1 MEKITARNSFAGCS
15 IATSIK
21 RLPNAGIQP
30 PSLPNNQP
38 RFMNHSYLLLISL
51 IFAVSCTKN
60 NANTPEPVSS
70 GSYFPPTKTTE
81 WATTTPESLGWTT
94 SQIQPLYDY
103 LQSTNSRA
111 FIVLKDGKIVLEKYF
126 GQTIANTGPFNQN
139 SSWYWA
145 SAGKTLTGFMVGKA
159 QEEKLLSIDQRTTQ
173 YLGAGWT
180 SLPAAKENLITIK
193 HQLTMTTGLDDGVV
207 NNDNTS
213 PVNLVY
219 KADAGT
225 RWAYHN
231 APYTLLEKV
240 VSKAINQPF
249 DPYFDTRLKN
259 KIGMDGQ
266 WIWSGDNHVFYS
278 TARSM
283 ARFGLLMANK
293 AIWDGQPILN
303 DDAFLT
309 ASTTS
314 SQTLN
319 NSYGYLWW
327 LNGKASFMIPTLQ
340 TIFPGS
346 LTPNAP
352 ADMVA
357 AMGRNGQLINIV
369 PSKNLVVIR
378 MGDAPDGAALPMTFQ
393 NEIWKRL
400 NLVIK

>member
-1 MEKITARNSFAGCS
+1 MKY
-15 IATSIK
+15 
-21 RLPNAGIQP
+21 P
-30 PSLPNNQP
+30 
-38 RFMNHSYLLLISL
+38 YLLLLSL
-51 IFAVSCTKN
+51 LVAFACSKN
-60 NANTPEPVSS
+60 ESNLPDPAQT
-70 GSYFPPTKTTE
+70 GAYFPPANPGE
-81 WATTTPESLGWTT
+81 WATSTPESLGWTVA
-94 SQIQPLYDY
+94 QIQPLYDY
-103 LQSTNSRA
+103 LQTTNSRA

-126 GQTIANTGPFNQN
+126 GQNILNTTPFDQ
-139 SSWYWA
+139 SSQWYWA

-159 QEEKLLSIDQRTTQ
+159 QEDKLLSIDQKTAQ
-173 YLGAGWT
+173 YLGVGWT
-180 SLPAAKENLITIK
+180 GMPVAKENLITIK
-193 HQLTMTTGLDDGVV
+193 HQLTMTTGLDDGVA
-207 NNDNTS
+207 NSSNTS
-213 PVNLVY
+213 PASLVY
-219 KADAGT
+219 KTDAGT

-231 APYTLLEKV
+231 APYTLLEQV
-240 VSKAINQPF
+240 VSKAVNQPF
-249 DPYFDTRLKN
+249 DDYFDAKLKN

-266 WIWSGDNHVFYS
+266 WRWSGNDHVFFS

-293 AIWDGQPILN
+293 AIWNGQSILN
-303 DDAFLT
+303 DAAFVT

-327 LNGKASFMIPTLQ
+327 LNGKSSFMVPTLQ
-340 TIFPGS
+340 TIYPGA

-369 PSKNLVVIR
+369 PSKNLVIIR

-400 NLVIK
+400 SLVIK

>member
-1 MEKITARNSFAGCS
+1 
-15 IATSIK
+15 
-21 RLPNAGIQP
+21 
-30 PSLPNNQP
+30 
-38 RFMNHSYLLLISL
+38 MNYSYLLLLSL
-51 IFAVSCTKN
+51 LFAFACSKN
-60 NANTPEPVSS
+60 ESSLPEP
-70 GSYFPPTKTTE
+70 GQTGAYFPPANPGE
-81 WATTTPESLGWTT
+81 WATTTPESLGWTV

-103 LQSTNSRA
+103 LEASNSRA

-126 GQTIANTGPFNQN
+126 GQTITSTGNFDRN
-139 SSWYWA
+139 SIWYWA

-159 QEEKLLSIDQRTTQ
+159 QEEKFLSIDQKTAQ
-173 YLGAGWT
+173 YLSAGWT
-180 SLPAAKENLITIK
+180 SLPVAKENLITIK
-193 HQLTMTTGLDDGVV
+193 HQLTMTTGLDDGVA

-213 PVNLVY
+213 PANLVY

-240 VSKAINQPF
+240 VSKAVNQPF
-249 DPYFDTRLKN
+249 DDYFDAKLKN

-266 WIWSGDNHVFYS
+266 WRWSGDNHVFYS

-293 AIWDGQPILN
+293 AQWNGQPILN
-303 DDAFLT
+303 DAAFVT
-309 ASTTS
+309 ASLTS

-327 LNGKASFMIPTLQ
+327 LNGKSSFMIPTLQ
-340 TIFPGS
+340 TVFPGS
-346 LTPNAP
+346 LAANAP

-357 AMGRNGQLINIV
+357 AMGRNGQLIDIV

-378 MGDAPDGAALPMTFQ
+378 MGEAPDGAALPMTFQ

-400 NLVIK
+400 SLVIK